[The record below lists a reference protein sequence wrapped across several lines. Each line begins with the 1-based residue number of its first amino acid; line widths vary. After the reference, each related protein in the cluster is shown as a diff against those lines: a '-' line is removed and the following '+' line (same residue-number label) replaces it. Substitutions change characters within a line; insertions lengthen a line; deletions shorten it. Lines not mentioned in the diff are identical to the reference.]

1 MSKET
6 KTSTSKARPGRRTR
20 EEMGLEPLEKTSIKV
35 ENSIILE
42 CRKKFGSLANA
53 LRYAAKIEV

>member
-6 KTSTSKARPGRRTR
+6 KTSTSKLRPGRRTR
-20 EEMGLEPLEKTSIKV
+20 EEMGLEPLENTSVKV
-35 ENSIILE
+35 ENSVILE

-53 LRYAAKIEV
+53 LRYAAKA